1 MLFDY
6 NRVEWFELDRDFEVS
21 GLSIPNDAGYVT
33 GYGVYKRGE
42 AIKLEA
48 VPVQGYLFDR
58 WQGDLSGENAVLEM
72 EVFGD
77 LKLKAR
83 FKPIVSDDAPPLE
96 TVRNAFEAVNLI
108 GDLSPELRQ
117 KATVELLLT
126 GESNTAG
133 IPKAE

>member
-1 MLFDY
+1 
-6 NRVEWFELDRDFEVS
+6 V
-21 GLSIPNDAGYVT
+21 
-33 GYGVYKRGE
+33 
-42 AIKLEA
+42 
-48 VPVQGYLFDR
+48 
-58 WQGDLSGENAVLEM
+58 
-72 EVFGD
+72 
-77 LKLKAR
+77 KAK

-96 TVRNAFEAVNLI
+96 AVRNAFEAVNLI